1 LKIKK
6 CEVKK
11 YMEMMKVVYVDE
23 PGKIEIR
30 EAEVPVPN
38 EGEALL
44 KIKYCGICGSD
55 VATYTGNQPFASYP
69 RIPGHEFS
77 AEIVQIGENERGL
90 EAGMIVSA
98 NPYFNCTQCYSCRRG
113 KVNCCESNQTM

>member
-1 LKIKK
+1 
-6 CEVKK
+6 
-11 YMEMMKVVYVDE
+11 MDMMKVVFVDE
-23 PGKIEIR
+23 PGQIEMR
-30 EAEVPVPN
+30 EAEIPVPE

-77 AEIVQIGENERGL
+77 AEIVQIGDNDRGL
-90 EAGMIVSA
+90 ELG
-98 NPYFNCTQCYSCRRG
+98 
-113 KVNCCESNQTM
+113 